1 MAHLKQLGL
10 QAALGSNEDAEWLNE
25 EEVEKP
31 IETRIFLD
39 LLKFFHELSESGNN
53 SFSRIDKLSEL
64 SSAQKSGIVQ
74 AHPSFGFKVSLVR
87 LIGNLC
93 WKHRANQ
100 QVVSRSIN
108 VNAL

>member
-1 MAHLKQLGL
+1 MQRKIQNLH
-10 QAALGSNEDAEWLNE
+10 
-25 EEVEKP
+25 
-31 IETRIFLD
+31 

-53 SFSRIDKLSEL
+53 SFSSIDKLSEL
-64 SSAQKSGIVQ
+64 YAAQKSGIVQ

-108 VNAL
+108 VNSL